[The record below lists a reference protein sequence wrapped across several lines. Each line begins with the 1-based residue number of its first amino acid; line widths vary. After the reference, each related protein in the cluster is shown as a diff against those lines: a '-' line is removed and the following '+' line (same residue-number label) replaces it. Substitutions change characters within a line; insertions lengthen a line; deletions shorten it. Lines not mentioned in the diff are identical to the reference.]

1 MIKDKKL
8 KSLKVL
14 LVEDEEKI
22 AELLKNALCDN
33 FRSFL
38 VAHDGLEGF
47 DLYSKTSPDIII
59 TDIMMPLST
68 GLEMAK
74 KIREID
80 KNIPI
85 IILSAFSEKEKLFA
99 AIDAGVTKYFT
110 KPYDPDEILEYI
122 INIASSIEEKLVKL
136 ENDFTF
142 NTNTSSLYKG
152 KEFIPLGKKE
162 TKLISCLLNANDKF
176 LRYDE
181 IKSSIWKEE
190 DISDDRLRT
199 FIKRF
204 REKTSKSFIRTL
216 KGIGYK
222 LSEN

>member
-1 MIKDKKL
+1 MRDKKL
-8 KSLKVL
+8 KSLKIL

-22 AELLKNALCDN
+22 AELLKNALGDN

-38 VAHDGLEGF
+38 VAHDGEEGF
-47 DLYSKTSPDIII
+47 YIFSKTSPDIII
-59 TDIMMPLST
+59 TDIMMPRST

-74 KIREID
+74 KIRLEN

-85 IILSAFSEKEKLFA
+85 IILSAFSEKEKLFG
-99 AIDAGVTKYFT
+99 AIDAGVTKYFI

-122 INIASSIEEKLVKL
+122 QEIASEIEEKLIIL
-136 ENDFTF
+136 EKNFTF
-142 NTNTSSLYKG
+142 NTNTSSLYNG
-152 KEFIPLGKKE
+152 KKFISLGKKE
-162 TKLISCLLNANDKF
+162 TKFISCLLDAKDNILTYGD
-176 LRYDE
+176 
-181 IKSSIWKEE
+181 IKNNLWNEE

-204 REKTSKSFIRTL
+204 REKTSKSFIKTL
-216 KGIGYK
+216 KGTGYK

>member
-1 MIKDKKL
+1 MKDKKL
-8 KSLKVL
+8 KSIKVL

-22 AELLKNALCDN
+22 AELLKNALGDN

-38 VAHDGLEGF
+38 IANDGEEGF
-47 DLYSKTSPDIII
+47 DIYTKTSPDIII
-59 TDIMMPLST
+59 TDIMMPRST

-74 KIREID
+74 KIRIKN

-85 IILSAFSEKEKLFA
+85 IILSAFSEKEKLFG

-122 INIASSIEEKLVKL
+122 QRVASTMEDKLVKL
-136 ENDFTF
+136 EKNFTF
-142 NTNTSSLYKG
+142 NTNTSSLYNI
-152 KEFIPLGKKE
+152 KEFINLGKKE
-162 TKLISCLLNANDKF
+162 AKLISILLDAKDKK
-176 LRYDE
+176 LSYSE
-181 IKSSIWKEE
+181 IKNNLWDAE
-190 DISDDRLRT
+190 DVSDDRLRT

-204 REKTSKSFIRTL
+204 REKTSKSLVKTL
-216 KGIGYK
+216 KGVGYK